1 MPAKKRPNKP
11 TKKQAVDFWKLVDA
25 HRRASGACDLHG
37 LEAALGAM
45 STKDILAFQ
54 HWLYE
59 RLNESYRGDLWA
71 AAYLVNGGC
80 SDDGFDY
87 FRAWLI
93 SRGQKVYDAALAN
106 PDSLIEE
113 VGDGEVELEEILTVA
128 SRAWKRKTG
137 KDDYYDRLD
146 EAETRAGRDDSGVD
160 IDLSWADDD
169 GEGVPKRLKKLC
181 PKLFAKFG

>member
-1 MPAKKRPNKP
+1 MKPKTPKK
-11 TKKQAVDFWKLVDA
+11 KKVDFWKLVDA
-25 HRRASGACDLHG
+25 HREGDDYDLDG
-37 LEAALGAM
+37 LEGALGAM
-45 STKDILAFQ
+45 STNDILAFQ
-54 HWLYE
+54 HWIYE

-93 SRGQKVYDAALAN
+93 SRGKKVFDAALAN
-106 PDSLIEE
+106 PDSLIEH
-113 VGDGEVELEEILTVA
+113 VGDGGEVELEDILGVA
-128 SRAWKRKTG
+128 ARAWKRKTG
-137 KDDYYDRLD
+137 KDDYDDRLD
-146 EAETRAGRDDSGVD
+146 EAETRIGRDDSGVD
-160 IDLSWADDD
+160 IDLSWSDDD